1 MEATTLSEITGIRTT
16 SGRMLGT
23 NYPAL
28 RSSRIK
34 SSNGRALSGSWTHVR
49 RAMANDKVTIGRSRP
64 LTLRCV
70 FVDMFT
76 LLLDNKSI
84 LIGQRSS

>member
-16 SGRMLGT
+16 SGRISGT
-23 NYPAL
+23 KYPAL

-34 SSNGRALSGSWTHVR
+34 SSNGKALSGSWTHVR

-64 LTLRCV
+64 PTLHCV
-70 FVDMFT
+70 
-76 LLLDNKSI
+76 LLLDSKSV
-84 LIGQRSS
+84 LIGQSSS